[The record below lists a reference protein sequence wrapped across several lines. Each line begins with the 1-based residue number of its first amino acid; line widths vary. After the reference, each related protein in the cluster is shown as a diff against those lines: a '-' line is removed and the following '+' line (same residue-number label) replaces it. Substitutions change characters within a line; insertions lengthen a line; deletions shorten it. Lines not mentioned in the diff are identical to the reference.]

1 MLLLMPVVAAVGNL
15 CTVVHCYYSLSLLV
29 SLYREES
36 NRYAV
41 TVLAVLLLMLAAA
54 ACTELLLLLSIVPS
68 TAFVVP
74 VFFVVAIAVAGAAF
88 FSIIAVLI
96 QIAFDGSRRGSG
108 KVDDIMTILCSSLL
122 SLLLEL
128 LIYVCRDLYGSRK
141 NVAEDFFREM
151 FVLVHPR

>member
-1 MLLLMPVVAAVGNL
+1 MPVVAAVGNL

-29 SLYREES
+29 SLYREDC

-41 TVLAVLLLMLAAA
+41 TALAVLVLMLAAA
-54 ACTELLLLLSIVPS
+54 ACTELLLLLSMVPS

-74 VFFVVAIAVAGAAF
+74 VFFVVAVAVAGAAF
-88 FSIIAVLI
+88 FGIIAVLI
-96 QIAFDGSRRGSG
+96 RIAFDGTRRGSG
-108 KVDDIMTILCSSLL
+108 KVDDIVTILCSSLL

-128 LIYVCRDLYGSRK
+128 LIYVCWDLYGSRK
-141 NVAEDFFREM
+141 SVEGDFFGEM

>member
-41 TVLAVLLLMLAAA
+41 TALAVLLLMLAAA

-88 FSIIAVLI
+88 SVLLPYL
-96 QIAFDGSRRGSG
+96 F
-108 KVDDIMTILCSSLL
+108 K
-122 SLLLEL
+122 LLLMVPVEA
-128 LIYVCRDLYGSRK
+128 
-141 NVAEDFFREM
+141 VAKLM
-151 FVLVHPR
+151 IS